1 MKHSRI
7 DRINELSR
15 KARTH
20 GLSDAEKEEQRI
32 LRAEYLADFRSNLQS
47 LLDNTYIRE
56 PDGTVH
62 KLEKKRFPDQP

>member
-20 GLSDAEKEEQRI
+20 GLSDAERGQRI
-32 LRAEYLADFRSNLQS
+32 LRAEYLAD
-47 LLDNTYIRE
+47 
-56 PDGTVH
+56 
-62 KLEKKRFPDQP
+62 